1 MMDSAW
7 IAMVMGILILVAS
20 MASVELGISVALI
33 EIILGVVA
41 SNGFGLHTTPWIDFL
56 ASFASIVLTFL
67 AGAEVDPDV
76 MQERLK
82 ESLWIGGISFLV
94 PFLGAWM
101 AAYYLFGWDWKA
113 AQICGVAL
121 STTSLAVVY
130 AVLVETGLTHTTL
143 GKIIMASTFVT
154 DFGTAL
160 ALSLLFVRPTWW
172 LVPFLLV
179 SAGLII
185 VMPRLQPWFFSRYG
199 GRVIEPEI
207 KGAFAAL
214 LVLMYFA
221 QRAESHA
228 VLPAFV
234 LGLAVARI
242 LQANREQQR
251 RFRVVAF
258 ALLTPFF
265 FIKSGMNVSL
275 TAVAANL
282 GLTAGLLAVKLLTKW
297 VGVYPTARRYLS
309 EGATYTT
316 LLMSTGLTFGTIS
329 SLYGLNAGIIT
340 KDQFSVLVTVVVLSA
355 VVPTWIAQRFFQP
368 APHSTDR
375 GRASAGMAP
384 GAADPRA
391 HKTSGEE

>member
-1 MMDSAW
+1 MESAW
-7 IAMVMGILILVAS
+7 IGMVMGILILVAS
-20 MASVELGISVALI
+20 MASVEMGISVALI
-33 EIILGVVA
+33 EILLGVA
-41 SNGFGLHTTPWIDFL
+41 AANTFGLHSTPWIDFL

-67 AGAEVDPDV
+67 AGAEVDPDL

-82 ESLWIGGISFLV
+82 ESLWIGGISFLA
-94 PFLGAWM
+94 PFLGAWL
-101 AAYYLFGWDWKA
+101 AAHYLFGWSWKA

-160 ALSLLFVRPTWW
+160 ALSLLFLRPTWW
-172 LVPFLLV
+172 LVLFVLV
-179 SAGLII
+179 SAAIVII
-185 VMPRLQPWFFSRYG
+185 MPRLQPWFFPRYG

-221 QRAESHA
+221 DRAESHA
-228 VLPAFV
+228 VLPAFI
-234 LGLAVARI
+234 LGLAVAKI
-242 LQANREQQR
+242 FHAHREQQR

-275 TAVAANL
+275 RSVGANL
-282 GLTAGLLAVKLLTKW
+282 GLMLGLLGIKLLAKA
-297 VGVYPTARRYLS
+297 VAVYPPARRYLPQ
-309 EGATYTT
+309 GATYTT

-329 SLYGLNAGIIT
+329 SLYGLNAGVLT

-368 APHSTDR
+368 AREPDR
-375 GRASAGMAP
+375 QP
-384 GAADPRA
+384 GVAIGALSPLPDRRVPLVM
-391 HKTSGEE
+391 EEE